1 MIPLEKVQLIVKK
14 YETLEKE
21 LASSNIDKKDFVTK
35 SKEYSSI
42 GNVINEARSYISFQK
57 EKEELSK
64 IIDEKNGDKAM
75 IELAENELKE
85 MFKKNEEQEKILKVF
100 LLPKD
105 EADGKNAILEIRA
118 GTGGLEATLF
128 VADLYKMYEKVC
140 AIKKWSLEIIN
151 ISKSEAGGFK
161 EVILLIKGTDIY
173 SFLKF
178 ESGVHRV
185 QRVPETETQGRVHTS
200 AATVAVLPE
209 AEEVDIKI
217 NEKDLRIDVFRSG
230 GPGGQSVNTTDSAVR
245 ITHLP
250 TGTVVSQQDEKS
262 QHKNRAKAMK
272 ILRSRVYDAERE
284 KKDKERSRDRK
295 NQIGS
300 GDRSERI
307 RTYNFPQGRITD
319 HRINLTLHKL
329 EEFLNGDAFEE
340 LSQNLRLQDQEIKL
354 SNLKQ

>member
-1 MIPLEKVQLIVKK
+1 MIPLEKVEQIISR
-14 YETLEKE
+14 YETLEQE
-21 LASSNIDKKDFVTK
+21 LASGNIKKKDFAQK

-42 GNVINEARSYISFQK
+42 REIINQVRSYLVFEK
-57 EKEELSK
+57 EKTELEK
-64 IIDEKNGDKAM
+64 IMEDKKSDKDM
-75 IELAENELKE
+75 IELARNELIQLSKKKE
-85 MFKKNEEQEKILKVF
+85 KNEKILKVY

-105 EADGKNAILEIRA
+105 EADSKNAILEIRA

-128 VADLYKMYEKVC
+128 VADLYKMYERVC
-140 AIKKWSLEIIN
+140 LNKKWSFEIIN
-151 ISKSEAGGFK
+151 LSKSEAGGFK
-161 EVILLIKGTDIY
+161 EVILLIKGTNIY

-209 AEEVDIKI
+209 AEEVDVKI
-217 NEKDLRIDVFRSG
+217 NEKDLRIDVFRSS

-250 TGTVVSQQDEKS
+250 TGIVVSQQDEKS

-272 ILRSRVYDAERE
+272 ILRSRVYNAERE
-284 KKDKERSRDRK
+284 KKDKERSKARK

-307 RTYNFPQGRITD
+307 RTYNFPQGRVTD
-319 HRINLTLHKL
+319 HRINLTIHKL
-329 EEFLNGDAFEE
+329 QEFLNGDAFEE
-340 LSQNLRLQDQEIKL
+340 LGQNLRIQDQEIKL
-354 SNLKQ
+354 ANLK